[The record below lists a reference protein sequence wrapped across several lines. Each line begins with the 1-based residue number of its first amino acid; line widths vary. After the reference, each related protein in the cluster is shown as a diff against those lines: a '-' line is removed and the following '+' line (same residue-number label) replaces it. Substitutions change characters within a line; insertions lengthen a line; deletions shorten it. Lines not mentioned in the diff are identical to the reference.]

1 MIESSEQAI
10 ATENQNYSNQLN
22 LDSQR
27 LLRRE
32 TTEPAL
38 TVGQE
43 LALQIA
49 TAATEKKAQDIVL
62 LKVSEVSYLADY
74 FVIVT
79 GFSRTQIKAIAESI
93 EKQLEEKFNI
103 HPVRVSGKREGNWIV
118 QDFGDVIVHIFL
130 PEEREFYD
138 LEAFWGHAERLEFT
152 NHSESEA

>member
-22 LDSQR
+22 LDS
-27 LLRRE
+27 
-32 TTEPAL
+32 
-38 TVGQE
+38 QE